1 MYFLLKKFYYA
12 VVFLII
18 FFFGIFLLEFLLRL
32 YGLGDTI
39 IYETNISYRYAPAAN
54 QSVIRFRK
62 SRVTINESGLR
73 STTEWRANDGR
84 KLLFLGDSVTYG
96 GSYIDDKEIFSELV
110 CYNLN
115 KKNKIKY
122 ICGNA
127 GVNAYGTENII
138 RRIQYGKIQDEDWL
152 IITLIEDDGFRT
164 LQNILAIPAF
174 IDKPKIF
181 QGIQEI
187 LLHVTWKLNSF
198 LRSGYLSKNSDDKKT
213 FISLYKDNF
222 RNLNKTLIN
231 ESNKGK
237 KILVIFHPTKESIL
251 NGVEN
256 EEYIL
261 MKNIFKEEV
270 SKILFLDMF
279 SIIKSSYSSDLYY
292 DSVHLDKK
300 GHRLFG
306 EQILKIISEYDNK
319 FLD

>member
-1 MYFLLKKFYYA
+1 MHLLLKKFSSA
-12 VVFLII
+12 VVFVII
-18 FFFGIFLLEFLLRL
+18 FFFGILLLEFLLRL
-32 YGLGDTI
+32 YGLGDPI

-54 QSVIRFRK
+54 QSVIRLRK

-73 STTEWRANDGR
+73 STTEWRANNGR

-115 KKNKIKY
+115 KKNKKKY
-122 ICGNA
+122 LCGNA

-138 RRIQYGKIQDEDWL
+138 RRILYGKIQDADWL
-152 IITLIEDDGFRT
+152 IITLIEDDGFRS

-174 IDKPKIF
+174 MDKPKIF
-181 QGIQEI
+181 PGIQEI

-198 LRSGYLSKNSDDKKT
+198 LRTGYLSKNSDDKKS
-213 FISLYKDNF
+213 FINLYKDSF

-237 KILVIFHPTKESIL
+237 KILVVFHPSKESIL

-270 SKILFLDMF
+270 SKLLFLDMF
-279 SIIKSSYSSDLYY
+279 PIIKSSYSSDLYY

-300 GHRLFG
+300 GHQLFG
-306 EQILKIISEYDNK
+306 KQILRIISEYDKK
-319 FLD
+319 F